1 MSFKEA
7 LMKIYIFIAVLLAM
21 VFNVALS
28 LYAQYIL
35 PVDTRKIAIQMNK
48 GFSCLTYSP
57 AADTLW
63 KAIAVPSGT
72 VEVVV
77 IAATGTIGL
86 RADNSN
92 TNNQFA
98 TLPVGVPVKIPV
110 YSQRTIY
117 IRRAVAATASV
128 ANLIFYKL

>member
-1 MSFKEA
+1 M
-7 LMKIYIFIAVLLAM
+7 
-21 VFNVALS
+21 
-28 LYAQYIL
+28 
-35 PVDTRKIAIQMNK
+35 TT

-57 AADTLW
+57 AADPLW

-72 VEVVV
+72 VEVV
-77 IAATGTIGL
+77 IIPATGSIGL

-92 TNNQFA
+92 ANNSFA
-98 TLPVGVPVKIPV
+98 TIPVGVPLKIPV

-117 IRRAVAATASV
+117 IRRAAAGTASV

>member
-1 MSFKEA
+1 
-7 LMKIYIFIAVLLAM
+7 MKIYIFIAILLAM

-28 LYAQYIL
+28 LYAQYTL
-35 PVDTRKIAIQMNK
+35 PVDTRKIPIQMTK

-63 KAIAVPSGT
+63 KAISVPSGA
-72 VEVVV
+72 VEVV
-77 IAATGTIGL
+77 IIPATGSIGL

-92 TNNQFA
+92 ANNSFA
-98 TLPVGVPVKIPV
+98 TIPVGVPMKIPI

>member
-1 MSFKEA
+1 MRITVLALVLISFLMLIA
-7 LMKIYIFIAVLLAM
+7 LNLF
-21 VFNVALS
+21 
-28 LYAQYIL
+28 AQYTL
-35 PVDTRKIAIQMNK
+35 PVDSRKVPIQMVK
-48 GFSCLTYSP
+48 GFTCLTYSP
-57 AADTLW
+57 TADTLW
-63 KAIAVPSGT
+63 KAIAVPSGV
-72 VEVVV
+72 VEVVIIPV
-77 IAATGTIGL
+77 TGSIGL

-92 TNNQFA
+92 ANNYFA

>member
-1 MSFKEA
+1 
-7 LMKIYIFIAVLLAM
+7 MKITVLTIVLIGFLSIIALNL
-21 VFNVALS
+21 F
-28 LYAQYIL
+28 AQYTL
-35 PVDTRKIAIQMNK
+35 PVDSRKISIQMNK

-63 KAIAVPSGT
+63 KAVSVPSGT
-72 VEVVV
+72 VEVVIIPV
-77 IAATGTIGL
+77 TGSIGL

-92 TNNQFA
+92 ANNNFA

-117 IRRAVAATASV
+117 LRRAVAATASV
-128 ANLIFYKL
+128 ANLIFYKP

>member
-1 MSFKEA
+1 
-7 LMKIYIFIAVLLAM
+7 MKITILALVLIG
-21 VFNVALS
+21 FLS
-28 LYAQYIL
+28 LIALNLFAQYTL

-48 GFSCLTYSP
+48 GFSCMTYSP

-72 VEVVV
+72 VEVV
-77 IAATGTIGL
+77 IIPATGSIGL

-92 TNNQFA
+92 ANNYYA
-98 TLPVGVPVKIPV
+98 TVPAGVPSVIPV
-110 YSQRTIY
+110 YSQRTFY
-117 IRRAVAATASV
+117 IRRAVAGTASV